1 MIKSITVKNYLDE
14 SVNIELTR
22 PEKSGF
28 IIRNIEGLGPAKAN
42 INTTDISLNDGS
54 MYNSSRLDNRNITFD
69 LLFYQTDT
77 ETIEDIR
84 QKSYK
89 YFPIK
94 KKVTLTVETD
104 NNTLVTE
111 GYVESNEPEIFSE
124 TEGSNISIICTDP
137 YFHELEDDYTVFS
150 GVESL
155 FEFPFENEPEYDE
168 EGKIIPSLEMG
179 RLQIKTENTVFYEG
193 YGEVGVSIYIHAL
206 GTATNLTI
214 INIDTREK
222 LVINT
227 DKLKQMTGS
236 TIVAG
241 DNITIHTHKGN
252 KSITLLRD
260 GVTTN
265 ILNCREKGSKWFTLK
280 KGDNLFAYTAETGAT
295 NLQFTICNRNAYD
308 GV

>member
-1 MIKSITVKNYLDE
+1 MIKSVTITNYLNE
-14 SVNIELTR
+14 SIKIELTR

-28 IIRNIEGLGPAKAN
+28 VIQNIEGLGPAKAT
-42 INTTDISLNDGS
+42 INTTEVSLNDGS
-54 MYNSSRLDNRNITFD
+54 IYNSSKLDNRNITFD

-94 KKVTLTVETD
+94 KKMSITVETD
-104 NNTLVTE
+104 NNTLTAD

-124 TEGSNISIICTDP
+124 TEGSMISIICPDP
-137 YFHELEDDYTVFS
+137 YFYELYDDYTVFS
-150 GVESL
+150 GVEPL
-155 FEFPFENEPEYDE
+155 FEFPFENESVDE
-168 EGKIIPSLEMG
+168 PLLEMG
-179 RLQIKTENTVFYEG
+179 MLQIKRENTVFYEG

-206 GTATNLTI
+206 GEATNLTI
-214 INIDTREK
+214 INTGTREK
-222 LVINT
+222 LIINT
-227 DKLKQMTGS
+227 NKLKQMTGHP
-236 TIVAG
+236 IIAG

-265 ILNCREKGSKWFTLK
+265 ILNCREKGSKWFTLV
-280 KGDNLFAYTAETGAT
+280 KGDNIFAYTAETGAT
-295 NLQFTICNRNAYD
+295 NLQFTVVNRNAYD